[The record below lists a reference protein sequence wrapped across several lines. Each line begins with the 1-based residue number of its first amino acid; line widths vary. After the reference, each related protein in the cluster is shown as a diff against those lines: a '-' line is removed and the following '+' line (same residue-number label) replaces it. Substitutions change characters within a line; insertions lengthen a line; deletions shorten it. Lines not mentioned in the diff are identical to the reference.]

1 MTASGTGIRTFIA
14 IHLSQEARL
23 QLSDTI
29 RSLGSQI
36 SSGVRWVDPE
46 GIHLT
51 IKFLGDIDPALVE
64 DVLRAMEQAASGSL
78 PFQLHLNGLGV
89 FPNQRRPRV
98 LWAGLGDDLDALGAL
113 QEKLEAAMSG
123 LRFPQERRTFNPH
136 LTLGRVR
143 GGVPNLARQQV
154 GAVVSSAPLNDA
166 GEDANF
172 WPVNAIHLMRS
183 NLTPNGAVYSSLG
196 SVPL

>member
-1 MTASGTGIRTFIA
+1 MTSAGAGLRAFIA

-29 RSLGSQI
+29 RSLGSEI
-36 SSGVRWVDPE
+36 PNGVRWVDPE

-51 IKFLGDIDPALVE
+51 LKFLGDIDPALVE
-64 DVLRAMEQAASGSL
+64 DVLRAMQQAASGSL

-98 LWAGLGDDLDALGAL
+98 LWAGLGGDLDALGAL

-123 LRFPQERRTFNPH
+123 LNFPRERRTFNPH

-143 GGVPNLARQQV
+143 DGVSAVARQRI
-154 GAVVSSAPLNDA
+154 GAVVSSGSLDGADS
-166 GEDANF
+166 
-172 WPVNAIHLMRS
+172 WPVNAVHLMRS
-183 NLTPNGAVYSSLG
+183 ILTSDGAVYSSLG
-196 SVPL
+196 SVSL